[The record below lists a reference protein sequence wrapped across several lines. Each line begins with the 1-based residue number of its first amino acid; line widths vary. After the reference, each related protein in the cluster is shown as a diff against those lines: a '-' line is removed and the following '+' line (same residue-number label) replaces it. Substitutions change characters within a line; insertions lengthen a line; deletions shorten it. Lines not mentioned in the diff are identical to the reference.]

1 MTQSST
7 TPRAPGNAERFDVAV
22 LGGGPGGYVAAI
34 RAGQL
39 GLRTVLIE
47 KERVGGTCLHRGCIP
62 TKALLESAEV
72 LLLCRKAGEY
82 GVRVAEA
89 TLDLKAAMDRK
100 DRVVKKN
107 LMGTESL
114 LRKNNVVSVKGT
126 GRFLTPGKIEV
137 KDASGTTT
145 IVETK
150 AAVLATGSRVGSLP
164 MVPVDGTI
172 VLSSDDILSLD
183 RVPESLLVIGAG
195 AVGVE
200 FASIYQSFGSKVIL
214 IERLPRL
221 VPIEDEDVSEALLRS
236 FARQGMEI
244 HVNANLKSV
253 RVEGDGAWSEFEV
266 KGEIKR
272 IRTERVLMAAGR
284 TPAVEGIGLEA
295 LGVAMDRGLVCVN
308 EYMETNVTGL
318 YAIGDVTPTAALAH
332 VASHE
337 GIVAIE
343 RIAGA
348 HPHPVNYNA
357 IPNCTYC
364 HPQIASVGITE
375 AEARASGRPIR
386 VGKFP
391 FTANSKAGI
400 MGQGD
405 GFVKAVSDAGT
416 GEILGVHIIGVLAT
430 EQIAESVV
438 ARHFEATAIE
448 LAEVVHAHPTLAEAT
463 MEAMFGTEG
472 RSIHI

>member
-1 MTQSST
+1 VSGETY
-7 TPRAPGNAERFDVAV
+7 DVAI

-39 GLRTVLIE
+39 GLKTVLIE
-47 KERVGGTCLHRGCIP
+47 KEKVGGTCLHVGCIP
-62 TKALLESAEV
+62 TKALLESAET
-72 LLLCRKAGEY
+72 LMLCRKAGEF

-89 TLDLKAAMDRK
+89 SLDFKAAMDRK

-114 LRKNNVVSVKGT
+114 LRKNKVVTVKGKGKFLAP
-126 GRFLTPGKIEV
+126 GRIEV
-137 KDASGTTT
+137 QGADGARSTL
-145 IVETK
+145 EAR
-150 AAVLATGSRVGSLP
+150 AAILATGSRVGSLP
-164 MVPVDGTI
+164 MAPVDGR
-172 VLSSDDILSLD
+172 VVVSSDDILSLD
-183 RVPESLLVIGAG
+183 HVPETLLVIGAG
-195 AVGVE
+195 AVGAE
-200 FASIYQSFGSKVIL
+200 FASIFHAFGSKTVL

-221 VPIEDEDVSEALLRS
+221 VPLEDEEVSEALLRS
-236 FARQGMEI
+236 FTRQGMEV
-244 HVNANLKSV
+244 HVGAELKSV
-253 RVEGDGAWSEFEV
+253 RVEGDGAWSEFVV
-266 KGEIKR
+266 KGETVR

-284 TPAVEGIGLEA
+284 KPVTDGIGLEA
-295 LGVAMDRGLVCVN
+295 LGVAMDRGFVKVN
-308 EYMETNVTGL
+308 EYQETNVPGF
-318 YAIGDVTPTAALAH
+318 YAIGDVTPGPALAH

-337 GIVAIE
+337 GLVAVE
-343 RIAGA
+343 RIAGKA
-348 HPHPVNYNA
+348 PHPVNLDA

-364 HPQIASVGITE
+364 HPQIASVGVTE
-375 AEARASGRPIR
+375 AQARAAGKSVR

-391 FTANSKAGI
+391 FTANSRAGI

-448 LAEVVHAHPTLAEAT
+448 LAEAVHAHPTLAEAT

>member
-1 MTQSST
+1 MT
-7 TPRAPGNAERFDVAV
+7 PERYDVGI

-39 GLRTVLIE
+39 GLKTAVIE
-47 KERVGGTCLHRGCIP
+47 KEKVGGTCLHWGCIP

-72 LLLCRKAGEY
+72 LTLCRKAGEY

-89 TLDLKAAMDRK
+89 TLDIKAVMERRDRI
-100 DRVVKKN
+100 VKKN

-114 LRKNNVVSVKGT
+114 LRKHKVTTLKGT
-126 GRFLTPGKIEV
+126 ASLRAPGTIDV
-137 KDASGTTT
+137 KDSNGAQTT
-145 IVETK
+145 VEAK
-150 AAVLATGSRVGSLP
+150 AVILATGSRVGSLP
-164 MVPVDGTI
+164 MAPVDGRI

-200 FASIYQSFGSKVIL
+200 FASVYLSFGSKVIL
-214 IERLPRL
+214 IERLPRI
-221 VPIEDEDVSEALLRS
+221 VPVEDEDVSDALLRS
-236 FARQGMEI
+236 FTRQGMEV
-244 HVNANLKSV
+244 HVGANLKSV
-253 RVEGDGAWSEFEV
+253 RLDGDGAWSEFEV
-266 KGEIKR
+266 KGETKR

-284 TPAVEGIGLEA
+284 KPVTDGIGLEK
-295 LGVAMDRGLVCVN
+295 LGVAMERGFVRVD
-308 EYMETNVTGL
+308 EYMETNVPGL
-318 YAIGDVTPTAALAH
+318 YAIGDITPTAALAH

-337 GIVAIE
+337 GIVAVE
-343 RIAGA
+343 KIAGKK
-348 HPHPVNYNA
+348 PHPVNYDA

-364 HPQIASVGITE
+364 HPQVASVGLTE
-375 AEARASGRPIR
+375 SQARAAGRAVKI
-386 VGKFP
+386 GKFP

-405 GFVKAVSDAGT
+405 GFVKAVSDART

-463 MEAMFGTEG
+463 MEAMFGTDG

>member
-1 MTQSST
+1 MTS
-7 TPRAPGNAERFDVAV
+7 ERYDVAV

-39 GLRTVLIE
+39 GLKTVLIE
-47 KERVGGTCLHRGCIP
+47 KEKVGGTCLHWGCIP

-72 LLLCRKAGEY
+72 LSLCRKAGEF

-89 TLDLKAAMDRK
+89 TLDLKAVQERK
-100 DRVVKKN
+100 DRIVKKGM
-107 LMGTESL
+107 MGTESL
-114 LRKNNVVSVKGT
+114 LRKHKVVTVKGT
-126 GRFLTPGKIEV
+126 GTFVVPGRIEV
-137 KDASGTTT
+137 KDAAGAKSTVEAKAT
-145 IVETK
+145 I
-150 AAVLATGSRVGSLP
+150 LATGSRVGSLP
-164 MVPVDGTI
+164 MAPVDGRI
-172 VLSSDDILSLD
+172 VLSSDDILGLD

-200 FASIYQSFGSKVIL
+200 FASIYHSFGSKVIL
-214 IERLPRL
+214 IERMPKI
-221 VPIEDEDVSEALLRS
+221 VPVEDEEVSDALLRS
-236 FARQGMEI
+236 FTRQGMEV
-244 HVNANLKSV
+244 HVGANLKTV
-253 RVEGDGAWSEFEV
+253 RVDGDRAWSEFEV
-266 KGEIKR
+266 KGETVR
-272 IRTERVLMAAGR
+272 VQTDRVLMAAGR
-284 TPAVEGIGLEA
+284 RPVTDGIGLEA
-295 LGVAMDRGLVCVN
+295 LGVAMERGYVGVN
-308 EYMETNVTGL
+308 EFMQTSVPGL

-337 GIVAIE
+337 GIVAAE
-343 RIAGA
+343 HIAGK

-364 HPQIASVGITE
+364 HPQVASVGLTE
-375 AEARASGRPIR
+375 AQARAAGRAVK

-391 FTANSKAGI
+391 FTANTRAGI

-416 GEILGVHIIGVLAT
+416 GEILGVHIIGVQAT

-463 MEAMFGTEG
+463 MEAMFGTDG

>member
-1 MTQSST
+1 MSS
-7 TPRAPGNAERFDVAV
+7 ERYDVAI

-39 GLRTVLIE
+39 GLKTVLVE
-47 KERVGGTCLHRGCIP
+47 KEKVGGTCLHRGCIP

-72 LLLCRKAGEY
+72 LLLARRAGEF

-89 TLDLKAAMDRK
+89 SLDLKAAMERK

-114 LRKNNVVSVKGT
+114 LKKNKVVTVKGE
-126 GRFLTPGKIEV
+126 GRLKAKDRIEV
-137 KDASGTTT
+137 TDAAGVKSE
-145 IVETK
+145 V
-150 AAVLATGSRVGSLP
+150 AAGAIVLATGSSVGSLP
-164 MVPVDGTI
+164 MAPVDGRI

-200 FASIYQSFGSKVIL
+200 FASIYHSFGSKVIL
-214 IERLPRL
+214 VEREPRL
-221 VPIEDEDVSEALLRS
+221 VPVEDPEISEALQRA
-236 FARQGMEI
+236 FTRQGMDI
-244 HVNANLKSV
+244 LVGASIQSV
-253 RVEGDGAWSEFEV
+253 RVDGDQAWSEVLVGGKVE
-266 KGEIKR
+266 R
-272 IRTERVLMAAGR
+272 YHTERVLMAAGR
-284 TPAVEGIGLEA
+284 KPVTSGIGLEA
-295 LGVAMDRGLVCVN
+295 LGIAMERGFVRVN
-308 EYMETNVTGL
+308 ETMETNVAGI
-318 YAIGDVTPTAALAH
+318 YAIGDIVPGPALAH

-337 GIVAIE
+337 GIVAVE
-343 RIAGA
+343 KIAGKN
-348 HPHPVNYNA
+348 PHPVNYDA

-364 HPQIASVGITE
+364 HPQIASVGMTE
-375 AEARASGRPIR
+375 AQARASGRAVK

-391 FTANSKAGI
+391 FIANSKAGI
-400 MGQGD
+400 LGQGD
-405 GFVKAVSDAGT
+405 GFVKAVADASS

-438 ARHFEATAIE
+438 ARHFEATALE

-463 MEAMFGTEG
+463 MEAMFATDG
-472 RSIHI
+472 RAIHF

>member
-1 MTQSST
+1 MN
-7 TPRAPGNAERFDVAV
+7 GERYDVAI

-39 GLRTVLIE
+39 GLKTILIE
-47 KERVGGTCLHRGCIP
+47 KEKVGGTCLHLGCIP
-62 TKALLESAEV
+62 TKALLESAEI
-72 LLLCRKAGEY
+72 LRLCRKAGEY

-89 TLDLKAAMDRK
+89 TLDLRAAMDRK

-114 LRKNNVVSVKGT
+114 LRKNKVVTSKGAGKFLAP
-126 GRFLTPGKIEV
+126 GRIEV
-137 KDASGTTT
+137 KDAAGAIST
-145 IVETK
+145 VESK
-150 AAVLATGSRVGSLP
+150 ASILATGSRVGSLP
-164 MVPVDGTI
+164 MAPVDGRV

-200 FASIYQSFGSKVIL
+200 FASIYHSFGSKVIL

-221 VPIEDEDVSEALLRS
+221 VPVEDEEVSEALLRS
-236 FARQGMEI
+236 FTRQGMEV
-244 HVNANLKSV
+244 HVGATLKNV
-253 RVEGDGAWSEFEV
+253 RAEGNGAWSEFEV
-266 KGEIKR
+266 KGETKR

-284 TPAVEGIGLEA
+284 KPVVEGIGLES
-295 LGVAMDRGLVCVN
+295 LGVALDGGYVRVDETMR
-308 EYMETNVTGL
+308 TNVPGL
-318 YAIGDVTPTAALAH
+318 YAIGDVTTSPALAH

-337 GIVAIE
+337 GLVAVE
-343 RIAGA
+343 RIAGLN
-348 HPHPVNYNA
+348 PHPVNYNA
-357 IPNCTYC
+357 IPSCTYC
-364 HPQIASVGITE
+364 HPQVASVGMTE
-375 AEARASGRPIR
+375 AQARAAGRNVR

-400 MGQGD
+400 MGEGD
-405 GFVKAVSDAGT
+405 GFVKSVADAGT
-416 GEILGVHIIGVLAT
+416 GEILGVHIVGVLAT